1 METESRIN
9 LKRFAPKKASKVFLF
24 KIAFYIIILTAM
36 GVILFKQM
44 NKVQKTQ
51 PPSNIEI
58 NKVEI
63 DQN

>member
-24 KIAFYIIILTAM
+24 KIAFYIIILTTM

-44 NKVQKTQ
+44 NKVQKQSKPT
-51 PPSNIEI
+51 E
-58 NKVEI
+58 VELKKFELEK
-63 DQN
+63 